1 MMRIWVL
8 FFCDLCLVFSLSIFG
23 DALLYSYDIS
33 TLDELFEA
41 LHTKNK
47 WNRWYLLKVLFSMKC
62 YLFVGGEKMNRTII
76 REANVLMV
84 TKVVQNLR
92 AREINSK
99 NVVRKIII
107 L

>member
-1 MMRIWVL
+1 
-8 FFCDLCLVFSLSIFG
+8 
-23 DALLYSYDIS
+23 
-33 TLDELFEA
+33 
-41 LHTKNK
+41 
-47 WNRWYLLKVLFSMKC
+47 
-62 YLFVGGEKMNRTII
+62 VGGEKMNRTII